1 MKRQL
6 SALFLS
12 LLLPAVASQAQVYK
26 WVGPDGKVQFSDKPP
41 PEKTTKGLEK
51 RTVGSSANDLVNF
64 PKDLATATT
73 TNPVTYYV
81 AANCA
86 PCNTGRNFLKKNGI
100 PFAEKTVVSA
110 EDSDKLKQV
119 TGSDTQLPALVVG
132 SQKVIGLDTDEYRRV
147 LTVAGYPETNK
158 LPKDY
163 QYPAP
168 APAAPPKPAE
178 NGDKDK
184 EAKPAPKRPEPAKQ
198 ESNFRF

>member
-1 MKRQL
+1 MKLKL
-6 SALFLS
+6 SALLLS
-12 LLLPAVASQAQVYK
+12 LILPAISVQAQVYK

-41 PEKTTKGLEK
+41 PDNAKGLEK
-51 RTVGSSANDLVNF
+51 RAVSGSANDLVNF

-73 TNPVTYYV
+73 KNPVTYYV

-100 PFAEKTVVSA
+100 PFAEKTVSSA

-119 TGSDTQLPALVVG
+119 SGSDTQLPVLVVG

-163 QYPAP
+163 QYPA
-168 APAAPPKPAE
+168 AGPAAPPKPVE
-178 NGDKDK
+178 KD
-184 EAKPAPKRPEPAKQ
+184 ANAPKPAVKPAEPAKP